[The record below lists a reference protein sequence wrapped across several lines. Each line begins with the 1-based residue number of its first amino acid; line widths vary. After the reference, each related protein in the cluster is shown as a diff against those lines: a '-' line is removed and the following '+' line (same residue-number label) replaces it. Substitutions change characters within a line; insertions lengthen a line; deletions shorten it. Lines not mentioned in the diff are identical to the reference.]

1 MKNFYV
7 ILFSLLFVTG
17 LYAQDT
23 KYELSFTKIERC
35 YEKGDY
41 VMGLRY
47 NRDLLKKIQGDK
59 DRDLITEARTYFL
72 LAEGSELNGA
82 FTDYEFNMD
91 QGNKTLAR
99 APKTDSYQYAKCI
112 LHAIDTYLSYGNY
125 YLASQYIEQ
134 ADQLIQTSGLKNQDL
149 IHDLKTRKVFCYFKQ
164 GFHLKA
170 QSLLPEIINYR
181 FSRIVNKDE
190 VTDPKTGKQKWVP
203 VSAYNQIL
211 RKRNYASLLNLQ
223 ANIYF
228 ENGNYK
234 STDSM
239 LTMAKA
245 WIKKN
250 LSSKDFSY
258 VENRVIAGR
267 LMIDKG
273 DIKSANK
280 IFEDAYK
287 SLLTTKY
294 GRYKTYSREAIEI
307 YSLLIPTYKVTSQS
321 KDYRKKKR
329 VLDAKITRYY
339 GNDHYYSSKVELVE
353 IDTEILQGEWEKV
366 IKDINKVL
374 SSGNVIPMIH
384 LDRAHLLD
392 ILNRAYIETER
403 YDLAEQAIE
412 NSTLIKERLL
422 GKNAPLYH
430 MQLLDKANYYFQ
442 YTEKFKEA
450 EEIYI
455 SSFDSIISKEMYA
468 GHKKVISYQYSEVK
482 LFELTDRFD
491 KARQIVNDILN
502 ITEKLYGQE
511 SIPYAVALRY
521 MANIDISTGKY
532 IDADNELNKSLALF
546 KKSTTTEENFEY
558 AKALE
563 TQARLYIIQGLYRE
577 AEKNL
582 SKSFKLT
589 KKTSSQATL
598 SSTIDEI
605 AILYIHIG
613 KYSETEKSLLASV
626 DIKEKRFGVNTR
638 RLILPLSQLAY
649 LYYLTGDYSKAEK
662 YAIRSMNI
670 SKQLFGESSIRYSEC
685 LRVYANIH
693 AAMGDYSTAQKGIQ
707 TVIDNYKKQYGN
719 NHINVATSLNELAL
733 IKYYNNADKKQIEGL
748 FNQSL
753 QIIKTNLND
762 ENPIYADVL
771 KNLSLFYL
779 ETNRLDDSDIQLEA
793 ANKIWIAK
801 FGTDDRHAADYNYI
815 KGMINYRRAK
825 YADANTCFIKAKGIY
840 SSKFTTKHPD
850 YLRALAKSGQM
861 YYILKD
867 YDNSVKAYDEVL
879 NSYITFIKQQFPT
892 LSEREKS
899 KSWNVIKN
907 DIEFYYT
914 LVYKLG
920 AQKPELV
927 SNMMNLIMSTKA
939 ILLNSSIK
947 VKERILN
954 SGNAKLIEN
963 YQTWL
968 AKKELFTTAVSMDAE
983 QLQANG
989 INLDQL
995 QKEIESLEKNLS
1007 ESSEVFAQGF
1017 ETNSNYEWKQLKVAL
1032 DQKDAAIEIVRYRYF
1047 TTKYTDSVFYSAVVV
1062 TRETKNYPEIVH
1074 ITNGKELEG
1083 KYVKYYRNAIKFN
1096 LDDKNTFDRY
1106 WARISGV
1113 IPSDKKRLFIS
1124 PDGVYNQ
1131 MNLETIK
1138 RPDGKYLIENYQ
1150 FVQIANTKDVL
1161 IDYNQKLKGNP
1172 NKRTVEN
1179 IALFGNPDFYYSS
1192 KMKDS
1197 LSGNTWVSLTGAEN
1211 EVKDIYQVL
1220 TNNKVSCD
1228 IYLNRNATEDKVKSL
1243 NSPRFLHF
1251 ATHGYFMPDMKQN
1264 DFESELTNDIAS
1276 NPLYRSGLLL
1286 TNGGTILDKND
1297 ISQINASDGVLTA
1310 YEAMNLNL
1318 DNTDLVIL
1326 SACETGLGEVQ
1337 LGEGVYGLQRAFI
1350 VAGSQN
1356 LVMSLFKVNDEITNE
1371 LMDKFY
1377 ENWIL
1382 SKDKRKAFIDAK
1394 MYIYNKYQ
1402 NPLYWGAFVMIGL
1415 D

>member
-1 MKNFYV
+1 MKNIYV
-7 ILFSLLFVTG
+7 ILFSLFLVTG

-23 KYELSFTKIERC
+23 KYEFNFTKIERY

-41 VMGLRY
+41 VIGLRY
-47 NRDLLKKIQGDK
+47 NRDLLKKIQNDK
-59 DRDLITEARTYFL
+59 DRDLITEARAYFL

-82 FTDYEFNMD
+82 FQDYEFNMD

-149 IHDLKTRKVFCYFKQ
+149 IFDLKTRKVYCYFKQ

-181 FSRIVNKDE
+181 LSRMVAKDE

-203 VSAYNQIL
+203 VSSYNQIL
-211 RKRNYASLLNLQ
+211 RKRNYARLLNLQ
-223 ANIYF
+223 ADIYF

-234 STDSM
+234 LTDSM
-239 LTMAKA
+239 LTMAKT

-267 LMIDKG
+267 LMVDKG

-307 YSLLIPTYKVTSQS
+307 YSLLIPTYKVTRQS

-329 VLDAKITRYY
+329 ILDAKITRYY
-339 GNDHYYSSKVELVE
+339 GSNHYYSSKVELVE

-374 SSGNVIPMIH
+374 SKANAIPMIH
-384 LDRAHLLD
+384 FDRAHLLD
-392 ILNRAYIETER
+392 VLNRAYIETEN

-412 NSTLIKERLL
+412 NSTIIKERLL

-442 YTEKFKEA
+442 YTDKLKEA
-450 EEIYI
+450 EDIYAT
-455 SSFDSIISKEMYA
+455 SFDSVISREMYF

-482 LFELTDRFD
+482 LFEMTDRFD
-491 KARQIVNDILN
+491 KAKQVVNSIEKN
-502 ITEKLYGQE
+502 IKEIYGVE
-511 SIPYAVALRY
+511 SINYAIVLRHI
-521 MANIDISTGKY
+521 ANIDISTGKY
-532 IDADNELNKSLALF
+532 VNAEQELNNSIAIFKKLATAADNI
-546 KKSTTTEENFEY
+546 EY
-558 AKALE
+558 GKVLE
-563 TQARLYIIQGLYRE
+563 TQARLFIIQGLYRE
-577 AEKNL
+577 AEKDLTKAFKL
-582 SKSFKLT
+582 SKKS
-589 KKTSSQATL
+589 SSQSNW
-598 SSTIDEI
+598 SSTFDEI

-613 KYSETEKSLLASV
+613 KYSETEKGLKSSIEL
-626 DIKEKRFGVNTR
+626 KEKRFGITSR

-662 YAIRSMNI
+662 YALRSMNI
-670 SKQLFGESSIRYSEC
+670 SKQIFGESSIRYAEC
-685 LRVYANIH
+685 LRIYGNIH
-693 AAMGDYSTAQKGIQ
+693 AAMGDYSTAQRSIQ

-719 NHINVATSLNELAL
+719 NHINVATSMNDLAL
-733 IKYYNNADKKQIEGL
+733 IMYYNKGDNLQIETL
-748 FNQSL
+748 FNLSL
-753 QIIKTNLND
+753 DVIKSNLND
-762 ENPIYADVL
+762 DNPIYADVL

-779 ETNRLDDSDIQLEA
+779 ETNRLDNAENVLET
-793 ANKIWIAK
+793 ANKIWAAK
-801 FGTDDRHAADYNYI
+801 FGTDDRHAADYNYL
-815 KGMINYRRAK
+815 KGMINYRRTK
-825 YADANTCFIKAKGIY
+825 YADANTSFIKAKSIY
-840 SSKFTTKHPD
+840 SSKFSTKHPD

-867 YDNSVKAYDEVL
+867 YNNSIKSYDEVL
-879 NSYITFIKQQFPT
+879 TSYITFIKTQFPT

-899 KSWNVIKN
+899 KSWNIIKN
-907 DIEFYYT
+907 DLEFYYT
-914 LVYKLG
+914 LVYELG

-954 SGNAKLIEN
+954 SGNDKLIEN

-983 QLQANG
+983 QLQANS

-995 QKEIESLEKNLS
+995 QKEIESLEKYLS
-1007 ESSEVFAQGF
+1007 ESSEVFAQSF
-1017 ETNSNYEWKQLKVAL
+1017 ETNTNYDWKQLKIAL
-1032 DQKDAAIEIVRYRYF
+1032 DQKDAAVEIVRYRYF
-1047 TTKYTDSVFYSAVVV
+1047 TTKYSDSIIYSAVVV
-1062 TRETKNYPEIVH
+1062 TRETKNSPDIVH

-1083 KYVKYYRNAIKFN
+1083 KYIKYYRNAIKFN

-1106 WARISGV
+1106 WARISGI
-1113 IPSDKKRLFIS
+1113 IPTDKKRLFIS

-1161 IDYNQKLKGNP
+1161 VDYNQKLKGNP
-1172 NKRTVEN
+1172 NKKMIEN
-1179 IALFGNPDFYYSS
+1179 IALFGNPDFYNSTKLKDTTSSYS
-1192 KMKDS
+1192 
-1197 LSGNTWVSLTGAEN
+1197 WVSLTGAEN
-1211 EVKDIYQVL
+1211 EVKDIYQIL
-1220 TNNKVSCD
+1220 STNKIPCD
-1228 IYLNRNATEDKVKSL
+1228 LYLNRNATEDKVKAL

-1251 ATHGYFMPDMKQN
+1251 ATHGYFMPDMKQS
-1264 DFESELTNDIAS
+1264 DFESELTSDIAS

-1286 TNGGTILDKND
+1286 TNGGAILDKND

-1326 SACETGLGEVQ
+1326 SACETGLGDVQ

-1377 ENWIL
+1377 ENWIH
-1382 SKDKRKAFIDAK
+1382 SKEKRKAFTDAK
-1394 MYIYNKYQ
+1394 MYIYKKYQ